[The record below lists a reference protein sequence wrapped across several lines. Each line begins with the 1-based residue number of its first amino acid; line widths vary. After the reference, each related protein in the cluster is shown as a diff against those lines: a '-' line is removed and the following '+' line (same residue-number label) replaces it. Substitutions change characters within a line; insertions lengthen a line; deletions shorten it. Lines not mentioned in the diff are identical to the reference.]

1 MSLLGKLNLLMVA
14 DLRMTVLQWPA
25 DDVEVESPE
34 LLQRPAFENMFLCN
48 VQKVTCLRLAVWHL
62 RCFNCFQ
69 AYL

>member
-34 LLQRPAFENMFLCN
+34 LLQRGAPAFVC
-48 VQKVTCLRLAVWHL
+48 KK
-62 RCFNCFQ
+62 
-69 AYL
+69 